1 MKHAIG
7 IILSLLL
14 SVLYVPAQNR
24 SLSLSTVVID
34 AGHGGKD
41 AGAVSKDNRTYEK
54 NLVLDISGRLADR
67 IAEEYP
73 DVKVV
78 RTRSTDEFI
87 ELRERAAIANRA
99 NANLFISIH
108 INSNRSTAPNGFSI
122 HILGQSSNKD
132 RDLFAYNM
140 DVVRREN
147 SVILLEDDYKTNYQG
162 FNPSDPESYIF
173 MQLMQNAYL
182 EQSLLFASMASQ
194 HLEGGPIKANRGISQ
209 NPFYVLWKTAMPS
222 VLVELGFISN
232 DEDLAQL
239 RKETCRKQLADRLF
253 DAFAEYKE
261 QYDRSMNAGKAS
273 EKAAPAEQ
281 AAPARKAAE
290 PAKSAETAKPAEPA
304 KPVEPVKPVEPSKP
318 AAEPAQP
325 VAATAAAAAQT
336 VLYGT
341 QIFATSRMLPE
352 NDPRFL
358 GWTPVVIQLG
368 SLYKYIVGVS
378 ASPDEARR
386 NNVAIKE
393 EYPGSFMVSIS
404 DGATTRF
411 K

>member
-1 MKHAIG
+1 MKRTIC
-7 IILSLLL
+7 ILLVLL
-14 SVLYVPAQNR
+14 SAAFAGAAQNR
-24 SLSLSTVVID
+24 TLSLSTVVID

-41 AGAVSKDNRTYEK
+41 AGAVSKDSHTYEK
-54 NLVLDISGRLADR
+54 NLVLDIANRLSER
-67 IAEEYP
+67 ISAECP
-73 DVKVV
+73 GVKVV

-99 NANLFISIH
+99 GANLFISIH
-108 INSNRSTAPNGFSI
+108 VNSNRNTSPNGFSV
-122 HILGQSSNKD
+122 HILGQSSSKD

-182 EQSLLFASMASQ
+182 EQSLLFASMVSQ

-209 NPFYVLWKTAMPS
+209 NPFYVLWKTSMPS

-232 DEDLAQL
+232 DADLSEL
-239 RKETCRKQLADRLF
+239 RKESSRKELADCLF
-253 DAFAEYKE
+253 EAFKEYKA
-261 QYDRSMNAGKAS
+261 QYDSTVKMPGES
-273 EKAAPAEQ
+273 APVESS
-281 AAPARKAAE
+281 PA
-290 PAKSAETAKPAEPA
+290 SAESVNT
-304 KPVEPVKPVEPSKP
+304 PSKP
-318 AAEPAQP
+318 VTPGPDRESPAP
-325 VAATAAAAAQT
+325 K

-341 QIFATSRMLPE
+341 QIFATSRLLPE
-352 NDPRFL
+352 DDSRFL
-358 GWTPVVIQLG
+358 GWNPVVIQLG
-368 SLYKYIVGVS
+368 SLYKYIIGVS
-378 ASPDEARR
+378 ASPDEARKH
-386 NNVAIKE
+386 NEAIRE
-393 EYPGSFMVSIS
+393 QYQASFMVRIE

>member
-1 MKHAIG
+1 MKRTIC
-7 IILSLLL
+7 ILLVLL
-14 SVLYVPAQNR
+14 SAAFAGAAQNR
-24 SLSLSTVVID
+24 TLSLSTVVID

-41 AGAVSKDNRTYEK
+41 AGAVSKDSHTYEK
-54 NLVLDISGRLADR
+54 NLVLDIANRLSER
-67 IAEEYP
+67 ISEECP
-73 DVKVV
+73 GVKVV

-99 NANLFISIH
+99 GANLFISIH
-108 INSNRSTAPNGFSI
+108 VNSNRNTSPNGFSV
-122 HILGQSSNKD
+122 HILGQSSSKD

-182 EQSLLFASMASQ
+182 EQSLLFASMVSQ

-209 NPFYVLWKTAMPS
+209 NPFYVLWKTSMPS

-232 DEDLAQL
+232 DADLAEL
-239 RKETCRKQLADRLF
+239 RKESSRKSLADCLF
-253 DAFAEYKE
+253 EAFKEYKA
-261 QYDRSMNAGKAS
+261 QYDSTVKMPGD
-273 EKAAPAEQ
+273 PA
-281 AAPARKAAE
+281 
-290 PAKSAETAKPAEPA
+290 
-304 KPVEPVKPVEPSKP
+304 P
-318 AAEPAQP
+318 AAESQHP
-325 VAATAAAAAQT
+325 VASAPAPVESAPASAESVNTPSEPVTPGSDRESPAPK

-341 QIFATSRMLPE
+341 QIFATSRLLPE
-352 NDPRFL
+352 NDSRFL
-358 GWTPVVIQLG
+358 GWNPVVIQLG
-368 SLYKYIVGVS
+368 SLYKYIIGVS

-386 NNVAIKE
+386 HNEAIRE
-393 EYPGSFMVSIS
+393 QYQASFMVRIE

>member
-1 MKHAIG
+1 M
-7 IILSLLL
+7 LVLL
-14 SVLYVPAQNR
+14 SAAFAGAAQNR
-24 SLSLSTVVID
+24 TLSLSTVVID

-41 AGAVSKDNRTYEK
+41 AGAVSKDSHTYEK
-54 NLVLDISGRLADR
+54 NLVLDIANRLSER
-67 IAEEYP
+67 ISAECP
-73 DVKVV
+73 GVKVV

-99 NANLFISIH
+99 GANLFISIH
-108 INSNRSTAPNGFSI
+108 VNSNRNTSPNGFSV
-122 HILGQSSNKD
+122 HILGQSSSKD

-182 EQSLLFASMASQ
+182 EQSLLFASMVSQ

-209 NPFYVLWKTAMPS
+209 NPFYVLWKTSMPS

-232 DEDLAQL
+232 DADLSEL
-239 RKETCRKQLADRLF
+239 RKENSRKKLADCLF
-253 DAFAEYKE
+253 EAFKEYKA
-261 QYDRSMNAGKAS
+261 QYDSTVKMPGES
-273 EKAAPAEQ
+273 APAAGSQ
-281 AAPARKAAE
+281 PAAASAPA
-290 PAKSAETAKPAEPA
+290 PASAESVAPSESVTPGPDREYPAP
-304 KPVEPVKPVEPSKP
+304 K
-318 AAEPAQP
+318 
-325 VAATAAAAAQT
+325 

-341 QIFATSRMLPE
+341 QIFATSRLLPE
-352 NDPRFL
+352 NDSRFL
-358 GWTPVVIQLG
+358 GWNPVVIQLG
-368 SLYKYIVGVS
+368 SLYKYIIGVS

-386 NNVAIKE
+386 NNEAIRE
-393 EYPGSFMVSIS
+393 QYQASFMVRIE